1 MSFGSSRCSCW
12 FCCSPCQSAWR
23 WLAGPVPPYEINLSS
38 ISETQIVRK
47 DVSITGTVKES
58 GGNAVSGVEVTLN
71 VSGANTV
78 SDKTATTDGNGGFSF
93 TYTETAAGDDT
104 ATVTVT
110 EDDGEGGTANGEAI
124 IAWA

>member
-1 MSFGSSRCSCW
+1 M
-12 FCCSPCQSAWR
+12 
-23 WLAGPVPPYEINLSS
+23 
-38 ISETQIVRK
+38 RK